1 VVTSYQKYLI
11 HQLREQPRFR
21 ERAYSFTSGARREE
35 NQQAFARGRWWIDA
49 NEHGVTGLR
58 LERRGR
64 ASSAHGPERCGARAA
79 KELRAYFAGR
89 LTAFSVPCD
98 ISALPFFTQTV
109 SDSSQKFLTVRLVVI
124 DGLQNP
130 ETQRLRAVGNALA
143 RNPLPIIIPC
153 HVVVR
158 GSEHRPF
165 CAWFRGKRNY

>member
-1 VVTSYQKYLI
+1 M
-11 HQLREQPRFR
+11 
-21 ERAYSFTSGARREE
+21 
-35 NQQAFARGRWWIDA
+35 RGRWWIDA

-64 ASSAHGPERCGARAA
+64 ASSAHGPGAVWRTRAV

-109 SDSSQKFLTVRLVVI
+109 LRFIAKIPYGETRSYRWIAQKL
-124 DGLQNP
+124 GNP
-130 ETQRLRAVGNALA
+130 NASRAVGNALA

-153 HVVVR
+153 HRVVR
-158 GSEHRPF
+158 ADGSIGPFALGSEWKKKLLSLEKRRAKSATSRKSVGPLIRPP
-165 CAWFRGKRNY
+165 AKRI